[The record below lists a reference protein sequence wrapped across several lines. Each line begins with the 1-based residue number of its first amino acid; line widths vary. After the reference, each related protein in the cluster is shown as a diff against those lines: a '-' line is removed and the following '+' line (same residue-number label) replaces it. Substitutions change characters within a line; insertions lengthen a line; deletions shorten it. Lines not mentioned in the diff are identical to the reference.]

1 MMFAVDEPS
10 TDDESV
16 TSGAGASRL
25 PGYALAWRE
34 AVEIAEAQRVRLRA
48 AVLEEIDAGLAITEA
63 AQLTGL
69 SRVTMHHWLRNR

>member
-1 MMFAVDEPS
+1 MMFAVDEPEVNKS
-10 TDDESV
+10 EIPP
-16 TSGAGASRL
+16 AGAARL
-25 PGYALAWRE
+25 PCYALAWRE
-34 AVEIAEAQRVRLRA
+34 AVEIAEAYRVRLRA